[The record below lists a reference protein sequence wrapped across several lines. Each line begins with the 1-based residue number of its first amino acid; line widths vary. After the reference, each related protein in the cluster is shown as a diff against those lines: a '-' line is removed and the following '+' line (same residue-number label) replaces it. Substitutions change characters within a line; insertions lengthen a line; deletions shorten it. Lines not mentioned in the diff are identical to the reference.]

1 MENIIKIEK
10 LNFKYNESKI
20 FNNLDLNIEKG
31 SFVSIIGQ
39 NGSGKSTLIKILTG
53 LLLNYEGYINI
64 DGYNLNSFYLK
75 EIRRKIGVVFD
86 NPDNHFVAETVIDD
100 LAFSLENLQ
109 YDKDDITN
117 SINEISKI
125 FKLEDILYAEPRN
138 LTNSEKQKV
147 AIAGSLI
154 FNPKILILDESLHQL
169 TQKDKSEIL
178 NILKE
183 YQKERH
189 LTIIMITHNLENTL
203 YSDRIVLLNEGKIY
217 LDGTLEEVYGEK
229 EKLSKL
235 KLNLPFIVNLS
246 YKLQEDNIIDKIYT
260 DAKVLMEDLWP

>member
-1 MENIIKIEK
+1 MDNIIKIEK
-10 LNFKYNESKI
+10 LSFKYNDKLI
-20 FNNLDLNIEKG
+20 FNNLDLNIEKS
-31 SFVSIIGQ
+31 SFVSIIGP

-53 LLLNYEGYINI
+53 LLLNYDGYINI
-64 DGYNLNSFYLK
+64 DGYNLNEFYLK

-109 YDKDDITN
+109 YSKNDITN
-117 SINEISKI
+117 AINEIAKI
-125 FKLEDILYAEPRN
+125 FKIEDILYVEPCN
-138 LTNSEKQKV
+138 LTNSQKQKV

-169 TQKDKSEIL
+169 TPSDKKEIL
-178 NILKE
+178 CILKK
-183 YQKERH
+183 YQKERN

-203 YSDRIVLLNEGKIY
+203 YSDRIVVLNEGKIY
-217 LDGTLEEVYGEK
+217 IDGLLKEVYEQK

-235 KLNLPFIVNLS
+235 KLNLPFIINLS
-246 YKLQEDNIIDKIYT
+246 YKLQDKKMIDEVYT
-260 DAKVLMEDLWP
+260 DSKELMEDLWP

>member
-10 LNFKYNESKI
+10 INFNYKDKKI
-20 FNNLDLNIEKG
+20 FNNLNLNIEKG

-53 LLLNYEGYINI
+53 LLKYEGYINI
-64 DGYNLNSFYLK
+64 DGYHLNDFYLK

-100 LAFSLENLQ
+100 LAFTLENLQ
-109 YDKDDITN
+109 CTKEEITS
-117 SINEISKI
+117 SIKEIAKEFKIENILNE
-125 FKLEDILYAEPRN
+125 EPRN

-154 FNPKILILDESLHQL
+154 FKPKILILDEALHQL
-169 TQKDKSEIL
+169 TPKDKNDIL
-178 NILKE
+178 NLLKI
-183 YQKERH
+183 YQKKFN

-203 YSDRIVLLNEGKIY
+203 YSDRIIVLNEGKVY
-217 LDGTLEEVYGEK
+217 LDGNLKEVYK
-229 EKLSKL
+229 QKSKLSKL
-235 KLNLPFIVNLS
+235 KLNLPFIIKLS
-246 YKLQEDNIIDKIYT
+246 YKLQEEKIINEIYT
-260 DAKVLMEDLWP
+260 DPKKLMEDLWT